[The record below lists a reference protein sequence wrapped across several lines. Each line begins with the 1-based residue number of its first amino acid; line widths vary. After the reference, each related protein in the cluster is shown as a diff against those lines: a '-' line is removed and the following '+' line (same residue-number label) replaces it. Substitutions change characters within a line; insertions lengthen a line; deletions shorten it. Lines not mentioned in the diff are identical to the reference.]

1 MELPGYLRIAEAIR
15 LALLSGARIPPRTV
29 VPLPDGQF
37 LVMPAADD
45 RLAIAKLVLV
55 QPGREASVFA
65 ELWVRDLDTGE
76 VWHLPAEELTVRR
89 TAALSLLAARTLAP
103 KKRGALL
110 LFGAGRQARGHLEA
124 FHEGLTLTRVLVKGR
139 SPERVEALLEA
150 ARALGLP
157 AEPFSGRYP
166 EDLAFVVTATT
177 SPDPV
182 VGDDLPDGVFVAAVG
197 SFTPEARELPEALVR
212 RAELVVADTADALLE
227 AGELV
232 GLPRNRVRLL
242 AEVLEDP
249 PPARGTVVFKS
260 TGHALFDLA
269 AVRAYLNA

>member
-1 MELPGYLRIAEAIR
+1 MELPGYRRVAEAIR
-15 LALLSGARIPPRTV
+15 AALLKGVDAPRRTV
-29 VPLPDGQF
+29 LPVPGGRF

-45 RLAIAKLVLV
+45 RVAIAKLVV
-55 QPGREASVFA
+55 VRPGGEPSVRA
-65 ELWVRDLDTGE
+65 ELWAHDLQTGE
-76 VWHLPAEELTVRR
+76 AHRLPAEELTVRR
-89 TAALSLLAARTLAP
+89 TAALSLLAAWSLAP
-103 KKRGALL
+103 RKRGSLL
-110 LFGAGRQARGHLEA
+110 LLGAGRQARGHLEA

-177 SPDPV
+177 SPTPV
-182 VGDDLPDGVFVAAVG
+182 VGDDLPEGVFVAAVG
-197 SFTPEARELPEALVR
+197 SYTPEARELPEALLA
-212 RAELVVADTADALLE
+212 RAEWVVADTADALAE

-232 GLPRNRVRLL
+232 GLPRGRVRLL
-242 AEVLEDP
+242 AEVLREP
-249 PPARGTVVFKS
+249 PRPRGPVVFKS
-260 TGHALFDLA
+260 TGHAVFDLA